1 MKWLRET
8 LFDFRENFNVTTGAT
23 CKISEFLMDIIQ
35 IDQKIF
41 SRPLK
46 KYLIKNSC
54 SENHFLDFETKV
66 VLPSENPFY
75 QACSVWGG
83 KVLRNY
89 FKAQTILKLEPV

>member
-1 MKWLRET
+1 
-8 LFDFRENFNVTTGAT
+8 
-23 CKISEFLMDIIQ
+23 MDIIQ

-66 VLPSENPFY
+66 ILPSENPFY
-75 QACSVWGG
+75 QACSV
-83 KVLRNY
+83 
-89 FKAQTILKLEPV
+89 